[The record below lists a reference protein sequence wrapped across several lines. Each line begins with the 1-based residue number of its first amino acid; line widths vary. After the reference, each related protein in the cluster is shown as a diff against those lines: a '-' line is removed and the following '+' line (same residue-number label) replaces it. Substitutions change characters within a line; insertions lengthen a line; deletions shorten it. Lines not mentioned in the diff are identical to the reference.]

1 MPKTKRSKK
10 ISRPALAGTKLSQ
23 NMMLMGLVLALLVGG
38 VLLSGKGL
46 NFGKKQANTATTSG
60 TTKAVGLGNFPVYP
74 NAKFV
79 NVRTSDPCKEGEDK
93 YVTGC
98 GATFYTWEISDPLE
112 KMDKFYEG
120 DNIAGSGWNCSGGT
134 GIVTKGSITSF
145 GKPCLKEG
153 KVWGIGASSDPT
165 REGPKTLIHLTAD

>member
-1 MPKTKRSKK
+1 MPKTTRSKK
-10 ISRPALAGTKLSQ
+10 ISKPTLKGTKLSK

-38 VLLSGKGL
+38 VVLSGKGL
-46 NFGKKQANTATTSG
+46 NFGKKTSNTATTSG
-60 TTKAVGLGNFPVYP
+60 TTKAVEIGNFPVYP
-74 NAKFV
+74 GAKFV

-112 KMDKFYEG
+112 KMEKFYEG

-134 GIVTKGSITSF
+134 GIVTKDNITSF
-145 GKPCLKEG
+145 GKPCLKDS
-153 KVWGIGASSDPT
+153 KVWGIGASYDPS
-165 REGPKTLIHLTAD
+165 REGSKTLIHLTAD